1 MPPRVVANSQG
12 RQSDADK
19 LCTAVG
25 QGNAQK
31 VKALIASKVDVNQC
45 DTEGRSALFMS
56 TMNDQ
61 RVKIVKLLL
70 DAQANPDARGQE
82 DYFPL
87 YVACQDKKGHA
98 AVSAL
103 LAAKAD
109 VNLSR
114 RDGTTAL
121 MVACNNCNIGAVEA
135 LLEAGAS
142 FDGEKGEA
150 VLQHACQSDD
160 DENAAVVVS
169 ALIAATKDDK
179 ATFCRSA
186 LSFACILGRASIV
199 TTLLTKHHVDPNVKG
214 GKSRLYPLVAACHGD
229 DDEGGLSVVKALLAA
244 NADID
249 LCGQL
254 GITALYIACSQEKV
268 KIASHLIAAGA
279 DVNCETIMGYSMLS
293 TACEGKDDK
302 KVADIV
308 KALIAAKADIH
319 KTNLGGR
326 NPLQTAC
333 GHKNPSAVKFLIDAG
348 ADPDAALRGGESTA
362 LGLACQGKDDED
374 AQAIVSA
381 LLSGKADV
389 NKSTVTLQAGGTG
402 GTALHAACYRENP
415 NIVELLLAAGASVV
429 NESYGKDPLYAAAC
443 ESVNAEKAAL
453 MVSALLLAKADIN
466 HASPGKSTP
475 LITAIKMNKFALATL
490 LLDKFK
496 ADPDA
501 MDRMMMTPLGH
512 AVINARDATF
522 GTLLLQHGATP
533 QPQLFKHFLKLDS
546 PGLVRRAL
554 MLLENTTSCWGC
566 GKRAHSSVRVG
577 EMITPPSLSGQQV
590 LSDAYSCL
598 CSATFCSDKCEVRIL
613 LPLNPCC
620 TS

>member
-1 MPPRVVANSQG
+1 MPPRVVAKSQG

-45 DTEGRSALFMS
+45 DAEGRSALFMA
-56 TMNDQ
+56 TFNDQ

-70 DAQANPDARGQE
+70 EAQANPDVRGQE

-87 YVACQDKKGHA
+87 FVACQEKKGHA

-114 RDGTTAL
+114 ANGTTAL

-142 FDGEKGEA
+142 FDGEMGEA
-150 VLQHACQSDD
+150 VLQHACQSN
-160 DENAAVVVS
+160 DEEYGAAVIA
-169 ALIAATKDDK
+169 ALIAATKVDK
-179 ATFCRSA
+179 VTFCRTA
-186 LSFACILGRASIV
+186 LSSACMSGRASIV
-199 TTLLTKHHVDPNVKG
+199 TTLLTKYHVDPNVEG
-214 GKSRLYPLVAACHGD
+214 ELGVYPLSIACQGD
-229 DDEGGLSVVKALLAA
+229 DSDGGIAVVKALLAA
-244 NADID
+244 KADID
-249 LCGQL
+249 RCSQIGDS
-254 GITALYIACSQEKV
+254 ALYIACRRENV
-268 KIASHLIAAGA
+268 KIASYLIAAGA
-279 DVNCETIMGYSMLS
+279 DLNSETSILGYSILS
-293 TACEGKDDK
+293 TACEGKDVK

-308 KALIAAKADIH
+308 TALIAAKADVN
-319 KTNLGGR
+319 KTNLGGHH
-326 NPLQTAC
+326 PLNTAC
-333 GHKNPSAVKFLIDAG
+333 EHKNPGAVKLLIDAG
-348 ADPDAALRGGESTA
+348 ADPDAASRGGGGTA
-362 LGLACQGKDDED
+362 LGLACQGKDDEE

-381 LLSGKADV
+381 LLAGKADV
-389 NKSTVTLQAGGTG
+389 NKSNVTVQSGGSG

-415 NIVELLLAAGASVV
+415 KIVELLLAAGARVA
-429 NESYGKDPLYAAAC
+429 NEGYGKDPLYAAAC
-443 ESVNAEKAAL
+443 ESRDVEKGAL

-475 LITAIKMNKFALATL
+475 LITAINMNKVALATL

-501 MDRMMMTPLGH
+501 MDIMMMTPLSN
-512 AVINARDATF
+512 AVINATNATF
-522 GTLLLQHGATP
+522 GTLLLRHGATP
-533 QPQLFKHFLKLDS
+533 QPELFKHFLKLDS

-554 MLLENTTSCWGC
+554 MLLEDTSVCWGC
-566 GKRAHSSVRVG
+566 GMRTHPSVYVSVKL
-577 EMITPPSLSGQQV
+577 IPPSLSGQQV
-590 LSDAYSCL
+590 LSDAYSCT
-598 CSATFCSDKCEVRIL
+598 CSAKFCSNRCEVRIIF
-613 LPLNPCC
+613 PLNPCC